1 MRRLVFAALGLIA
14 TALPGCAAVA
24 VAPPPSPPPP
34 VALVPPP
41 PPPWQPAPVCRDP
54 VTRTVQVVYRAR
66 VYRHRWFHHRRVV
79 TRHIVTRVRLER
91 RIVACNRYHPPPVV
105 VPME

>member
-1 MRRLVFAALGLIA
+1 MRRLMFAVLGLIA
-14 TALPGCAAVA
+14 ITLLGCAPAT

-34 VALVPPP
+34 VALVAPA

-54 VTRTVQVVYRAR
+54 VTDTVRIVHR
-66 VYRHRWFHHRRVV
+66 VRNYRHRRFHHRRVV
-79 TRHIVTRVRLER
+79 TGHIVTRVRFER

-105 VPME
+105 VPVE